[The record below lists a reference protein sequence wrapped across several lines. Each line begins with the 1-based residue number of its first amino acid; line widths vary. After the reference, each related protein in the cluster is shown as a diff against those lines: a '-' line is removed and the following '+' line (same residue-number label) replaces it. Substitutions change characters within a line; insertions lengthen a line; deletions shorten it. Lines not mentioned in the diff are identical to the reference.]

1 MGILKR
7 LFGRD
12 EESGPDLPITIDV
25 DRRRSQLG
33 ELEQALDALV
43 AGMKEDKQRLANP
56 GWSSRVAEYGRLA
69 GEAMILRQSVP
80 TREALLDLSFQVRP
94 VFSDDAVP
102 DGMEHLR
109 PLQDR
114 VVELS
119 HALGEVLPG
128 ERG

>member
-1 MGILKR
+1 MGILQK

-25 DRRRSQLG
+25 DRRRAQLG

-43 AGMKEDKQRLANP
+43 AGMKEDPKRLANP

-69 GEAMILRQSVP
+69 GEAMTLRQSVS

-94 VFSDDAVP
+94 VFHADAVP
-102 DGMEHLR
+102 AGLEHLV

-114 VVELS
+114 VVALAHQLS
-119 HALGEVLPG
+119 EVLPG
-128 ERG
+128 ERS

>member
-25 DRRRSQLG
+25 GRRRSQLA

-43 AGMKEDKQRLANP
+43 AGMKEDPQRLANP

-102 DGMEHLR
+102 AGMEHLG

-119 HALGEVLPG
+119 RAVGEVLPG